1 MAKIAQFMEGRY
13 GMDALNM
20 TLFVLWFILEII
32 WTFSRSWIVGIIVL
46 LVIALM
52 IFRTLSRN
60 IQKRMYENRQYLR
73 FINFIKRNV
82 NLLKK
87 MWRDRKTHRYVK
99 CPYCKAQL
107 RVKKIKGN
115 HKVHCPSCGEDFNKN
130 IIF

>member
-1 MAKIAQFMEGRY
+1 MEGRY

-20 TLFVLWFILEII
+20 TLIILWFILEII
-32 WTFSRSWIVGIIVL
+32 WTFSRNWVVGIIVII
-46 LVIALM
+46 VIALM

-73 FINFIKRNV
+73 FINFVKRNV

-107 RVKKIKGN
+107 RVKKIKGK

-130 IIF
+130 III